1 MRIHNILSTAL
12 LAATTYAADDSSA
25 SPSPSGDPTPAG
37 ALWTA
42 KWDTADLQSYTQKC
56 LNRNTYTAKI
66 YKLSELY
73 PDLKDFAPD
82 LKIFYNKQLYAGSW
96 SGVDLHGTKRDLMR
110 MSLSSLPYK
119 VREWLQE
126 TPSQKHFSV
135 QDDNVFFA
143 PGAIYPILPLWVNEP
158 EEGLECEGVFDVDEL
173 ERYSVEVG
181 DGKVVGKVTHS
192 EAGEK
197 EVMFTVEAM
206 VLEKKG
212 KAPTRSKEGSDE
224 L

>member
-1 MRIHNILSTAL
+1 MRLQNILSTAL
-12 LAATTYAADDSSA
+12 LAATTYASEDPASSA
-25 SPSPSGDPTPAG
+25 PSSDPIPAG

-42 KWDTADLQSYTQKC
+42 KWSTTDLQPYTQKC
-56 LNRNTYTAKI
+56 QNRNTYTAKI
-66 YKLSELY
+66 YKLSEMY

-96 SGVDLHGTKRDLMR
+96 SGHDAHGTQRDLMR
-110 MSLSSLPYK
+110 MTLSTLPYK
-119 VREWLQE
+119 VREWLKQNP
-126 TPSQKHFSV
+126 TQKHFSV

-143 PGAIYPILPLWVNEP
+143 PGAIYPILPLWVDEP
-158 EEGLECEGVFDVDEL
+158 EDERGCDGVFDIGEEGL

-192 EAGEK
+192 STGEK

-206 VLEKKG
+206 RLEKKG
-212 KAPTRSKEGSDE
+212 KAPTRGNDE